1 MILTTYWRVDSVAR
15 IASFEQEP
23 MQKSL
28 FAATKTEFR
37 FRMVFITLIFCA
49 AYACYSFDPIS
60 SGARIARVLV
70 RADPALSFDAW
81 LRTICGIAAAIVFVG
96 ALCRVWG
103 TAYLR
108 AAVMSDMKLH
118 TERLVADGPFR
129 HVRNPLYLGNIFM
142 SFGLGFTCNRVGFFV
157 LFLGMTFFVL
167 RLLLREEAELRMA
180 QGESYLAYCAAV
192 PRLWPAL
199 RARVPPA
206 GNTPN
211 WLEGFFS
218 EVIVWGSGVSV
229 VVFAI
234 TLSVQAFYVTLWS
247 TLALQI
253 LSRLVQKTRER
264 KVAATPQG

>member
-1 MILTTYWRVDSVAR
+1 MILTTSWRVDSVAR
-15 IASFEQEP
+15 IASFKQEP
-23 MQKSL
+23 MQKSF
-28 FAATKTEFR
+28 FAATKFEFR
-37 FRMVFITLIFCA
+37 FRMVFITLIFFA

-60 SGARIARVLV
+60 SGARVARVLV
-70 RADPALSFDAW
+70 RMDPALSFDAW
-81 LRTICGIAAAIVFVG
+81 LRVICGIAAAIVFV
-96 ALCRVWG
+96 AAFFRVWG

-129 HVRNPLYLGNIFM
+129 HVRNPLYLGNILM
-142 SFGLGFTCNRVGFFV
+142 SLGLGFTCNRVGFWV
-157 LFLGMTFFVL
+157 LFLGMTLFVL
-167 RLLLREEAELRMA
+167 RLLLREEAELRVA

-199 RARVPPA
+199 HARVPPA

-218 EVIVWGSGVSV
+218 EVIVWGAGVSV

-234 TLSVQAFYVTLWS
+234 TLSVRDFYVTLWS

-264 KVAATPQG
+264 KAAATPQG